1 MNLIK
6 KTVLFLVFILMQN
19 KISAQT
25 SSLCD
30 SLHWAKVGTYEI
42 VVAKDTY
49 ESLVISKSPLLEETL
64 CQIEMMRKENE
75 IVDYKLN
82 QFTLIK
88 IYPKKSLKETIL
100 QK

>member
-1 MNLIK
+1 MNTIK
-6 KTVLFLVFILMQN
+6 KTVLFFALILIQN
-19 KISAQT
+19 KLGAQT
-25 SSLCD
+25 SALCD
-30 SLHWAKVGTYEI
+30 SLHWAKPGTYEI

-49 ESLVISKSPLLEETL
+49 ESLSISKSPLLEETL